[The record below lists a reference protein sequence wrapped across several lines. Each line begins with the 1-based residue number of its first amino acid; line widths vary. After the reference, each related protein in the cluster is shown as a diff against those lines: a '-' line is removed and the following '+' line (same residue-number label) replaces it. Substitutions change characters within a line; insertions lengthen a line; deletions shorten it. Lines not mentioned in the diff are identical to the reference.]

1 MDMRI
6 NKYLAQAH
14 IASRREADKLIIAKR
29 VTINGVTAEIG
40 SRVSETDH
48 VCLDGKEISLSR
60 RWTVVAFYKPEGVVC
75 TRRDEHAKKTIY
87 DVFHYPVLL
96 NYAGRL
102 DSNSEGLMIMTDDGM
117 LIDAMM
123 RAKMGHEKE
132 YIVTIKGEVSKDFIK
147 KMSEGIFLEEL
158 EQKTRPCFAEKLSE
172 HSFRIILT
180 QGLNRQIRRMCKS
193 LGEEVTELKRVR
205 IVNIRLGKLK
215 PGEYREIEGEERK
228 KLYEMVGLKDE

>member
-14 IASRREADKLIIAKR
+14 VASRREADEFINAKR
-29 VTINGVTAEIG
+29 VTINGVPAEIG
-40 SRVSETDH
+40 SRVSDTDC
-48 VCLDGKEISLSR
+48 VCLDGKEISLTNQK
-60 RWTVVAFYKPEGVVC
+60 TVIAFYKPKGVVC
-75 TRRDEHAKKTIY
+75 TRKDEHAKKTIY

-102 DSNSEGLMIMTDDGM
+102 DGNSEGLLIMTDDGI

-123 RAKMGHEKE
+123 RAKMRHEKE
-132 YIVTIKGEVSKDFIK
+132 YIVTIKGTVSKDLIR
-147 KMSEGIFLEEL
+147 KMSEGIYLEEL

-193 LGEEVTELKRVR
+193 LGEEVVGLKRIRV
-205 IVNIRLGKLK
+205 VNIRLGQLK
-215 PGEYREIEGEERK
+215 PGEYREIVGDERK
-228 KLYEMVGLKDE
+228 RLYEMVGLKDE